1 MTANEY
7 LKSIQ
12 DNFDGIEKNLD
23 KLSKKEIDT
32 MLNALAE
39 GEDFPEE
46 QPVEPITDNELY
58 ANVQRELMRQN
69 KRTPYDMKDIIDAT
83 KMALKENQPVTGDL
97 ISRQAAI
104 DAFQMFRE
112 YESNRTN
119 AEWVKMI
126 ETVLN
131 ELPSIQPVTNIEKF
145 AEWLESKDYLNKVE
159 LDFDWVEEPIK
170 RTEMLSAYE
179 VLKEYNEVECQLV
192 TGKWMDKGSIDRDWE
207 NIHNYE
213 CTNCEMWSMNPY
225 PYCPNCGAKMVDT
238 QESEE

>member
-58 ANVQRELMRQN
+58 ASVQRELMRQN

-83 KMALKENQPVTGDL
+83 KMALKENQPVKDEL

-104 DAFQMFRE
+104 KAIYGLVDESRE
-112 YESNRTN
+112 EYKENPHIDLIVET
-119 AEWVKMI
+119 I
-126 ETVLN
+126 ED
-131 ELPSIQPVTNIEKF
+131 LPSIHI
-145 AEWLESKDYLNKVE
+145 
-159 LDFDWVEEPIK
+159 
-170 RTEMLSAYE
+170 
-179 VLKEYNEVECQLV
+179 
-192 TGKWMDKGSIDRDWE
+192 GKWLRTCASGTLYCS
-207 NIHNYE
+207 E
-213 CTNCEMWSMNPY
+213 CGKIPTIQRETAK
-225 PYCPNCGAKMVDT
+225 CPNCGCRMEVSK
-238 QESEE
+238 